1 MTHVIDFHQAKS
13 QRQREAVVRSFYDMF
28 NYAVDFFIH
37 YWFYPLVAAVET
49 VRRRKLVVL

>member
-13 QRQREAVVRSFYDMF
+13 QRQHEAVVRSFYDMF
-28 NYAVDFFIH
+28 NYAIDFFVH

-49 VRRRKLVVL
+49 VRRRQLVVL

>member
-1 MTHVIDFHQAKS
+1 MAHVINFHQAKS

-28 NYAVDFFIH
+28 NYAIDFFVH

-49 VRRRKLVVL
+49 VRRRQLVVL

>member
-1 MTHVIDFHQAKS
+1 MAHVIDFHQAKA
-13 QRQREAVVRSFYDMF
+13 QRQRDAVVGSFYDMF

-49 VRRRKLVVL
+49 VRRKRLVVL